1 MRPRVKITLA
11 ASSLLLAVMLTV
23 LAGPFLSAVSQ
34 VAQNLYIKT
43 KILTMVL
50 DKVQRYY
57 VDEVDPGQLVEDAIK
72 GMLASLDPH
81 TVYLTKEDFDKWRVD
96 FEGYHGIGIS
106 YDIIRNKITVLSVN
120 EDGPACAAGL
130 LPGDRIVKVNG
141 ESVVGIKREEV
152 PLKLMGP
159 AGSTVTVSVERQG
172 WDRPRDFT
180 LVRRQITLA
189 SVPYAFMIRPE
200 VGYVRI
206 ARFTGSTVTE
216 LDNALRNLYGQ
227 GMKRLILDLRG
238 NAGGYL
244 QAAEE
249 VADRFL
255 PGGKIIVF
263 TRGRISSSRQEF
275 IATDQATFPIIPMV
289 VLIDHASASGAEIVA
304 GALQDWD
311 RALIV
316 GQTSFGKGL
325 VQTQFPFQ
333 DGSALLVTTARY
345 YTPSG
350 RLIQREFAKR
360 SRQEYFAEAGYQ
372 DQTAPEE
379 EPPRPAFQTSL
390 GRTVYGGGG
399 ITPDVIVAPEGRQ
412 LSASF
417 RRLYFA
423 EERLFY
429 TFCES
434 YAAAHPEIG
443 QDLEQYLERFAVSE
457 QMFAAFVQHVRKSGF
472 AFSDSEFQQ
481 NKSDIQFALKR
492 ELAFIFWG
500 DVGRYRVAIQAD
512 NQLRTAL
519 EQLPQAERLL
529 QSKGFRE
536 RTLPR
541 P

>member
-1 MRPRVKITLA
+1 MARRAKLPLILSSSILSLALVLLIGALSPTL
-11 ASSLLLAVMLTV
+11 T
-23 LAGPFLSAVSQ
+23 Q
-34 VAQNLYIKT
+34 VGQNLFIKT

-57 VDEVDPGQLVEDAIK
+57 VDEVDPGQLVEDAIR
-72 GMLASLDPH
+72 GMLSGLDPH
-81 TVYLTKEDFDKWRVD
+81 TVYLSKEDFDKWRVD

-106 YDIIRNKITVLSVN
+106 YDIIRNKITVLTVN

-159 AGSTVTVSVERQG
+159 AGTTVTVSVERQG
-172 WDRPRDFT
+172 WDKPRDFSLT
-180 LVRRQITLA
+180 RRQITVA

-200 VGYVRI
+200 IGYVRI
-206 ARFTGSTVTE
+206 ASFTASTVTE
-216 LDNALRNLYGQ
+216 LDHALRTLASQ
-227 GMKRLILDLRG
+227 GMKRLLLDLRG
-238 NAGGYL
+238 NTGGYL

-255 PGGKIIVF
+255 PGGKVIVY
-263 TRGRISSSRQEF
+263 TRGRIASSQQEF
-275 IATDQATFPIIPMV
+275 IATDQATFPIIPLV

-311 RALIV
+311 RAILV

-350 RLIQREFAKR
+350 RLIQREFSKR
-360 SRQEYFAEAGYQ
+360 TKEEYFAEAGQ
-372 DQTAPEE
+372 DQGAIEGETH
-379 EPPRPAFQTSL
+379 RPVYQTSL

-399 ITPDVIVAPEGRQ
+399 ITPDVIVKPGERR
-412 LSASF
+412 LSAAF

-423 EERLFY
+423 EERFFY

-434 YAAAHPEIG
+434 YAAAHPGLG
-443 QDLEQYLERFAVSE
+443 QDLERYLQEFAISE
-457 QMFAAFVQHVRKSGF
+457 QMYQSFVQSVKKSGF
-472 AFSDSEFQQ
+472 SLSDNDFQQ
-481 NKSDIQFALKR
+481 NRSDIQFALKR

-500 DVGRYRVAIQAD
+500 DVGRYRVSLGADAQLQA
-512 NQLRTAL
+512 AL
-519 EQLPQAERLL
+519 AQFPQAERLL
-529 QSKGFRE
+529 STKSFRE
-536 RTLPR
+536 RALPR
-541 P
+541 Q

>member
-1 MRPRVKITLA
+1 MRPHKSISFAATSLGLA
-11 ASSLLLAVMLTV
+11 LLLTL
-23 LAGPFLSAVSQ
+23 LAGPLFTTISQ
-34 VAQNLYIKT
+34 VAQNLYLKT

-72 GMLASLDPH
+72 GMLAGLDPH

-106 YDIIRNKITVLSVN
+106 YDIIRNKITVLTVN

-130 LPGDRIVKVNG
+130 LPGDRIIKVNG

-152 PLKLMGP
+152 PLRLMGP
-159 AGSTVTVSVERQG
+159 AGSTVTITVERQS

-180 LVRRQITLA
+180 LTRRQITLA
-189 SVPYAFMIRPE
+189 SVPYAFMLQPE

-206 ARFTGSTVTE
+206 ARFTGSTVNE
-216 LDNALRNLYGQ
+216 LDNALRTLFSQ

-238 NAGGYL
+238 NSGGYL
-244 QAAEE
+244 QAAEQ

-255 PGGKIIVF
+255 PGGKIIVY
-263 TRGRISSSRQEF
+263 TRGRISTSRQEF
-275 IATDQATFPIIPMV
+275 ISTDQTTVPVIPMV

-311 RALIV
+311 RALLV

-325 VQTQFPFQ
+325 VQTEFPFQ

-350 RLIQREFAKR
+350 RLIQREFARR
-360 SRQEYFAEAGYQ
+360 SREEYFAEAGSQ
-372 DQTAPEE
+372 DQLGPEE
-379 EPPRPAFQTSL
+379 EKPRPAYPTSL

-399 ITPDVIVAPEGRQ
+399 ITPDVLVKPETRQ
-412 LSASF
+412 LSAAF
-417 RRLYFA
+417 RRLFFA
-423 EERLFY
+423 QERFFY
-429 TFCES
+429 TFCEA
-434 YAAAHPEIG
+434 YAASHPELD
-443 QDLEQYLERFAVSE
+443 QNLERYLEEFTPPE
-457 QMFAAFVQHVRKSGF
+457 QMCTAFLQHVRKSGF

-481 NKSDIQFALKR
+481 NKADIQLALKR

-500 DVGRYRVAIQAD
+500 DVGRYRVSIQSD
-512 NQLRTAL
+512 NQLKVAV

-529 QSKGFRE
+529 GAKSFRE
-536 RTLPR
+536 RNLPR

>member
-1 MRPRVKITLA
+1 MRFRTKIALA
-11 ASSLLLAVMLTV
+11 LVALLLTTTLI
-23 LAGPFLSAVSQ
+23 LLSGPFFATVSQ
-34 VAQNLYIKT
+34 VAQNLYLKT

-57 VDEVDPGQLVEDAIK
+57 VDEVDPAQLVEDAIR
-72 GMLASLDPH
+72 GMLAGLDPH

-180 LVRRQITLA
+180 LTRRQITLA
-189 SVPYAFMIRPE
+189 SVPYAFMWRPE

-216 LDNALRNLYGQ
+216 LDNALRTLYGQ
-227 GMKRLILDLRG
+227 GMRRLILDLRG
-238 NAGGYL
+238 NTGGYL

-255 PGGKIIVF
+255 PGGKIIVY
-263 TRGRISSSRQEF
+263 TRGRISTSRQEF

-350 RLIQREFAKR
+350 RLIQREFARR
-360 SRQEYFAEAGYQ
+360 SRQEYFAEAGSQ
-372 DQTAPEE
+372 EPLAPEDE
-379 EPPRPAFQTSL
+379 GPRPAYQTSL

-399 ITPDVIVAPEGRQ
+399 ITPDVMVTLESRQ
-412 LSASF
+412 LSAAF

-423 EERLFY
+423 EDRLFY

-434 YAAAHPEIG
+434 YAASRPELRTNI
-443 QDLEQYLERFAVSE
+443 DEYVERFTVPEA
-457 QMFAAFVQHVRKSGF
+457 MFAAFVQHVRKSGF
-472 AFSDSEFQQ
+472 AFSESEFQQ
-481 NKSDIQFALKR
+481 NKTDIQFALKR
-492 ELAFIFWG
+492 ELAFILWG
-500 DVGRYRVAIQAD
+500 DVGRYRVSMEVD
-512 NQLRTAL
+512 NQLRAAL

-529 QSKGFRE
+529 SAKGFQE
-536 RTLPR
+536 RNLPR
-541 P
+541 R

>member
-1 MRPRVKITLA
+1 MHPRRIVSFTAISLGLA
-11 ASSLLLAVMLTV
+11 FVLVLA
-23 LAGPFLSAVSQ
+23 AGPFFTTVSQ

-72 GMLASLDPH
+72 GMLSGLDPH

-106 YDIIRNKITVLSVN
+106 YDIIRNKITVLTVN

-130 LPGDRIVKVNG
+130 QPGDRIVKVNG

-159 AGSTVTVSVERQG
+159 AGSTVTVTVERQG

-180 LVRRQITLA
+180 LTRRQITLA
-189 SVPYAFMIRPE
+189 SVPYAFMLAPE

-206 ARFTGSTVTE
+206 ARFTGSTVNE
-216 LDNALRNLYGQ
+216 LDNSLRTLFGQ

-238 NAGGYL
+238 NTGGYL
-244 QAAEE
+244 QAAEQ

-255 PGGKIIVF
+255 PGGKIIVY
-263 TRGRISSSRQEF
+263 TRGRVTTSRQEF
-275 IATDQATFPIIPMV
+275 ISTDQVTVPVIPMV

-311 RALIV
+311 RALLV

-325 VQTQFPFQ
+325 VQTEFPFQ

-350 RLIQREFAKR
+350 RLIQREFARR
-360 SRQEYFAEAGYQ
+360 SREEYFAEAGYQ
-372 DQTAPEE
+372 DQAAPEE
-379 EPPRPAFQTSL
+379 ERPRPAYQTSL

-399 ITPDVIVAPEGRQ
+399 ITPDVVVKPETRQ
-412 LSASF
+412 LSAAF
-417 RRLYFA
+417 RRLFFA
-423 EERLFY
+423 QERFFY

-434 YAAAHPEIG
+434 YAASHPELG
-443 QDLEQYLERFAVSE
+443 QDLERYLQEFTVSE
-457 QMFAAFVQHVRKSGF
+457 QMCNSFLQHVRKSGF
-472 AFSDSEFQQ
+472 AFSDSEYQH
-481 NKSDIQFALKR
+481 NKTDIQFALKR

-500 DVGRYRVAIQAD
+500 DVGRYRVAMQLD
-512 NQLRTAL
+512 NQLKAAL
-519 EQLPQAERLL
+519 EQMPQAERLL
-529 QSKGFRE
+529 SAKSFRE
-536 RTLPR
+536 RNLPR